1 MTGRKVFTDEAKL
14 FLIYTFS
21 ISWFFWLIIIIANRV
36 FAALWYGELL
46 TWIPMLIGSLGPPI
60 AAAMIYRQSNRSFS
74 LKPFVKLVFNRDVDK
89 RAWLFFGLFTCWRFL
104 MVWFA
109 FGIQEPIS
117 ILYMLLNLPL
127 FIIGGGFEE
136 IGWRG
141 YLQPKLE
148 KETGYLVSVLMVG
161 VIWSIWHLPLWLIS
175 GTVQSALP
183 FAAYTFLA
191 IILSF
196 SFSAL
201 YKYTQ
206 NIFLCIFSH
215 AWFNGCIGLAVYI
228 SSEGYLQLDLTW
240 RVYMVLILEL
250 IVSVIL
256 GAKYKGVVERDDYTR
271 NNG

>member
-1 MTGRKVFTDEAKL
+1 M
-14 FLIYTFS
+14 LIYTFS
-21 ISWFFWLIIIIANRV
+21 ISWLFWLTIIIANRV
-36 FAALWYGELL
+36 FDALWYGELL
-46 TWIPMLIGSLGPPI
+46 TWIPMLMGSLGPPI
-60 AAAMIYRQSNRSFS
+60 AVYISYRQFNKSFS
-74 LKPFVKLVFNRDVDK
+74 LKSFMKLVFNIDIDRK
-89 RAWLFFGLFTCWRFL
+89 AWLIFGLFTCWRFL
-104 MVWFA
+104 MVWIA

-117 ILYMLLNLPL
+117 ILYMIINLPL

-148 KETGYLVSVLMVG
+148 KETGYLVSVLIVG
-161 VIWSIWHLPLWLIS
+161 VIWSIWHLPLWLIN

>member
-1 MTGRKVFTDEAKL
+1 MTGRKVFTDETKL

-161 VIWSIWHLPLWLIS
+161 VIWCIWHLPLWLIS

>member
-1 MTGRKVFTDEAKL
+1 MTERKKSLKEIRL

-21 ISWFFWLIIIIANRV
+21 ISWLFWLIIIIANRV
-36 FAALWYGELL
+36 FDALWYGELL
-46 TWIPMLIGSLGPPI
+46 TWIPMLTASLGPAI
-60 AAAMIYRQSNRSFS
+60 GGYMIYKQCNNSTPLKSFA
-74 LKPFVKLVFNRDVDK
+74 KLVFNRDIEK
-89 RAWLFFGLFTCWRFL
+89 KAWLIFGLFICWRFL
-104 MVWFA
+104 MVWIA
-109 FGIQEPIS
+109 FSIQEPIS

-148 KETGYLVSVLMVG
+148 KETGYLVSVLIVG

-196 SFSAL
+196 SFTTL
-201 YKYTQ
+201 YKYTK
-206 NIFLCIFSH
+206 NVFLCVFSH

-228 SSEGYLQLDLTW
+228 GSEGYLQLNLNW
-240 RVYMVLILEL
+240 KVYMVFILEF
-250 IVSVIL
+250 IVSLFL
-256 GAKYKGVVERDDYTR
+256 GMRYKYKGLRKRKSSYLV
-271 NNG
+271 

>member
-1 MTGRKVFTDEAKL
+1 MVFLADNH
-14 FLIYTFS
+14 YS
-21 ISWFFWLIIIIANRV
+21 NRV

>member
-1 MTGRKVFTDEAKL
+1 MTGRKVFTDETKL

-141 YLQPKLE
+141 YLQSKLE

>member
-1 MTGRKVFTDEAKL
+1 VVFLADNH
-14 FLIYTFS
+14 YS
-21 ISWFFWLIIIIANRV
+21 NRV